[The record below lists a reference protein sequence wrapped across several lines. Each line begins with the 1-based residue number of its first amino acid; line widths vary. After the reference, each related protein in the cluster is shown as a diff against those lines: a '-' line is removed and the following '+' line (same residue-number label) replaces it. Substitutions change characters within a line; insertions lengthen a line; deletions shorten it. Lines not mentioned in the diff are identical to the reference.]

1 MFSVSSADY
10 TNIQRPDNEFL
21 HIIISQVEVGD
32 IGTYYRYLH
41 SMIYDTI
48 LLYKPVQDQMCVQLV
63 IPNKIYNK
71 LSNNHRAL
79 R

>member
-48 LLYKPVQDQMCVQLV
+48 IVQACTR
-63 IPNKIYNK
+63 PNVCTIIISDTEQN
-71 LSNNHRAL
+71 L
-79 R
+79 